1 MKKPEEPSG
10 AWDDDLVI
18 GQVPAEQALRP
29 LGAAG
34 CEQPG
39 VR

>member
-10 AWDDDLVI
+10 GWDYDLVI
-18 GQVPAEQALRP
+18 GQVPAEQAFRP

-34 CEQPG
+34 CELPG
-39 VR
+39 SR